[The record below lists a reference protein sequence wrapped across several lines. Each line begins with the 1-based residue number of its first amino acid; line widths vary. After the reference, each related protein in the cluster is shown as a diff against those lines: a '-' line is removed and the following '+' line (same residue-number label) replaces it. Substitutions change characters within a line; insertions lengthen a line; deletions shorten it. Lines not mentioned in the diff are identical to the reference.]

1 LKKGKI
7 VSTED
12 YAQSVNIAL
21 TKFVGEA
28 KAALGDDLKSIVL
41 YGSAAEDKLR
51 VTSDVNIVM
60 VLNRFSPEKI
70 DPFREP
76 FRLAHASIRLTAM
89 FLLGDEIPAAAE
101 AFAVKFGDIHAR
113 HRVLFGD
120 DPFLHLD
127 ISRAAT
133 VRRLQQVLLNLVLRL
148 RHEYVLSSLREEQ
161 AAFAIADAAGPL
173 RASAQTILQLESRAA
188 PSPKEALQTLIGDA
202 DFLAFA
208 PLLAQISVARETGQ
222 LPPGTAAAALA
233 QTISLTEVLHQRA
246 TKMMV
251 AA

>member
-1 LKKGKI
+1 MPI
-7 VSTED
+7 ED
-12 YAQSVNIAL
+12 HELAVNTAL
-21 TKFVGEA
+21 AKFVDDA

-51 VTSDVNIVM
+51 ITSDVNIVL
-60 VLNRFSPEKI
+60 VLHRFSTEKI
-70 DPFREP
+70 DSFREP
-76 FRLAHASIRLTAM
+76 FRLAHASVRLTAM
-89 FLLGDEIPAAAE
+89 FLLADEIASAAE
-101 AFAVKFGDIHAR
+101 AFAVKFGDIISR

-120 DPFLHLD
+120 DPFVHLD

-188 PSPKEALQTLIGDA
+188 ASPKEALQTLIGDA
-202 DFLAFA
+202 DFAAFQ
-208 PLLAQISVARETGQ
+208 PLLAQISIARETGQ
-222 LPPGTAAAALA
+222 LPPGTAALTLA
-233 QTISLTEVLHQRA
+233 KTISLAEMLHQRA
-246 TKMMV
+246 EKIKV
-251 AA
+251 SA

>member
-1 LKKGKI
+1 MPI
-7 VSTED
+7 ED
-12 YAQSVNIAL
+12 HELAVATATAL
-21 TKFVGEA
+21 SKFVDDA
-28 KAALGDDLKSIVL
+28 KGALGDDLRSIVL

-51 VTSDVNIVM
+51 ITSDVNIVL
-60 VLNRFSPEKI
+60 VLHRFSPEKM

-89 FLLGDEIPAAAE
+89 FLLADEITSAAE
-101 AFAVKFGDIHAR
+101 AFAVKFGDIISR

-188 PSPKEALQTLIGDA
+188 SSPKEALQILIRDA
-202 DFLAFA
+202 GFAAFA
-208 PLLAQISVARETGQ
+208 PLLAQISIARETGQ
-222 LPPGTAAAALA
+222 LPPGSAALTLA
-233 QTISLTEVLHQRA
+233 KTISLAETMHQRA
-246 TKMMV
+246 EKMTV
-251 AA
+251 SA